1 MHVAEAG
8 EGPLVLLC
16 HGFPESWYSWRH
28 QLTALAE
35 AGYHAVAPDQR
46 GYGQTDRP
54 EPIDAYTIMH
64 LVGDMVGVL
73 DALGEE
79 RAVIVGHD
87 WGSIVAW
94 NAALIRP
101 DRFHAVVGMN
111 VPVGTRETLGGQSTK
126 LLSWGAWGIRRRGAV
141 MAEKF
146 DAIIIGTGQSG
157 PSLAARM
164 TREGMKTA
172 IIERKL
178 FGGTCVN
185 VGCIP
190 TKALVASARAAYMA
204 RRGADFGV
212 AIDGSIAVDMKQV
225 KARKDGIVRQ
235 SNEGVT
241 NWLKNMNNLTV
252 YEGHGRLQSA
262 TSVRVDGDLLEAERI
277 VLNVG
282 GRAVVPDM
290 PGVADVD
297 YLTNS
302 SMMEV
307 DFLPDHLVIIGG
319 SYIGL
324 EFAQMYRRF
333 GSRVTVVEMGDRLIA
348 RDDED
353 VSAAVK
359 EILEAEGVEVRL
371 NAECVALA
379 KRGDGVAVTAS
390 CEPGPEEVVGSHVL
404 LAVGRRLNTD
414 DLGLDKA
421 GVETDPRGFIVVDDQ
436 LRTNVPGIWAIGDVN
451 GRGAFTHTSY
461 NDFEIL
467 AANMFDN
474 DPRRVTDRITTY
486 GLFIDPP
493 LGRVGMTERE
503 VRESGRKALI
513 GKMMMTRVGRARER
527 SETQGFMKILIDAE
541 TERILGATILGIGGD
556 EVIHSVLDVMYADA
570 PYTVIQR
577 AMHIHPTVTELIPTM
592 LGDMKP
598 LE

>member
-1 MHVAEAG
+1 
-8 EGPLVLLC
+8 
-16 HGFPESWYSWRH
+16 
-28 QLTALAE
+28 
-35 AGYHAVAPDQR
+35 
-46 GYGQTDRP
+46 
-54 EPIDAYTIMH
+54 
-64 LVGDMVGVL
+64 
-73 DALGEE
+73 
-79 RAVIVGHD
+79 
-87 WGSIVAW
+87 
-94 NAALIRP
+94 
-101 DRFHAVVGMN
+101 
-111 VPVGTRETLGGQSTK
+111 
-126 LLSWGAWGIRRRGAV
+126 

-164 TREGMKTA
+164 TQEGMKTA

-190 TKALVASARAAYMA
+190 TKTLVASARAAYMA

-212 AIDGSIAVDMKQV
+212 AIDGSIAVDMKKV
-225 KARKDGIVRQ
+225 KARKDAVVRQ

-241 NWLKNMNNLTV
+241 NWLKNMENLTV
-252 YEGHGRLQSA
+252 YEGHGRLESA
-262 TSVRVDGDLLEAERI
+262 SSVRVNGELLEADKI
-277 VLNVG
+277 ILNVG
-282 GRAVVPDM
+282 ARANVPDM
-290 PGVADVD
+290 PGVNHVD
-297 YLTNS
+297 YLSNT
-302 SMMEV
+302 SMMDV
-307 DFLPDHLVIIGG
+307 DFLPEHLVIIGG

-333 GSRVTVVEMGDRLIA
+333 GSRVTVVEMSDRLIA

-353 VSAAVK
+353 VSAEVK
-359 EILEAEGVEVRL
+359 RILENEGVEVRL
-371 NAECVALA
+371 KAECVALA
-379 KRGDGVAVTAS
+379 KSGDQVAITVS
-390 CEPGPEEVVGSHVL
+390 CEPAPEEVVGSHVL
-404 LAVGRRLNTD
+404 LAVGRRPNTD

-421 GVETDPRGFIVVDDQ
+421 GVETDPRGFIGVDDQ
-436 LRTNVPGIWAIGDVN
+436 LRTNVPAIWAIGDVN

-467 AANMFDN
+467 AANMFDD
-474 DPRRVTDRITTY
+474 DPRRVSDRITTY

-527 SETQGFMKILIDAE
+527 DETQGFMKILIDAE
-541 TERILGATILGIGGD
+541 TERILGAAILGIGGD
-556 EVIHSVLDVMYADA
+556 EVVHSLLDVMYSDA

-577 AMHIHPTVTELIPTM
+577 ATHIHPTVTELIPTM
-592 LGDMKP
+592 LGNLKP